1 MARRFKSSSAA
12 SYEFIHDPLG
22 YLIAAQ
28 GTEVIFE
35 DVELTRE
42 WKVTTHIVNH
52 HRTLKARHL
61 YALVSA
67 DDDEK
72 TVGDPAEQAAGEE

>member
-1 MARRFKSSSAA
+1 M
-12 SYEFIHDPLG
+12 E
-22 YLIAAQ
+22 AQ

-35 DVELTRE
+35 GVELTRE

-67 DDDEK
+67 DDSESRRS
-72 TVGDPAEQAAGEE
+72 VSS